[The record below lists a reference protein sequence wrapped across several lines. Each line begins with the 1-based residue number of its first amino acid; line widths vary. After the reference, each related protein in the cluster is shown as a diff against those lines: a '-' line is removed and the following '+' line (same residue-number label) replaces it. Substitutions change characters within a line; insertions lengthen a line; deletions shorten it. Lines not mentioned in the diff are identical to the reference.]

1 MFDDTMLSVEL
12 DANQPNSQASQKFGL
27 YLKAREVRQ
36 LAEVLQSLSTRTK
49 LERLAWLRENEP
61 VVAELVNTFTD
72 ESIATLD
79 GAAMDRESMQ
89 LSVELMSDLR
99 RALLMI
105 DGLFYDQRLKS

>member
-1 MFDDTMLSVEL
+1 MFDDDTLSVEL
-12 DANQPNSQASQKFGL
+12 DVVSPTSPASQKFGL

-36 LAEVLQSLSTRTK
+36 LAEVLQGLSSRSK
-49 LERLAWLRENEP
+49 QERLQWLRENES

-99 RALLMI
+99 RALLML
-105 DGLFYDQRLKS
+105 DGLIYDQRLKG

>member
-1 MFDDTMLSVEL
+1 MFDDDSLSVQL
-12 DANQPNSQASQKFGL
+12 DTVAPTSPASQKFGL

-36 LAEVLQSLSTRTK
+36 LAEVLQGLSSRSK
-49 LERLAWLRENEP
+49 QERLHWLRENES

-99 RALLMI
+99 RALLML
-105 DGLFYDQRLKS
+105 DGLFYDQRLKG